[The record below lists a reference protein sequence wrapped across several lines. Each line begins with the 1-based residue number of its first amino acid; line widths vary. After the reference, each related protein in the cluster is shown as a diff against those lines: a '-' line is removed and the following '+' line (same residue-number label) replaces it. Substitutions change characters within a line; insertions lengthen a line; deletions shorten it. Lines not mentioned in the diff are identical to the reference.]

1 MLYFI
6 EFHAIIFLKTVGRR
20 SVKDEKKLIVII
32 PVLAVLVLNILF
44 NSVWSDKAVQARK
57 ESASSPAPTV
67 TSTPAPTPK
76 PSPSPSP
83 APTPTPPPTP
93 SPEELLRQ
101 ESQKIADYS
110 LKFWGAK
117 YKYGGDSLDEGGFD
131 CSGLVYHCY
140 GMAGYSLERV
150 AAQQAKQGVEI
161 PPEEL
166 WPGDVLCFKTSG
178 NYVGHVGIYLG
189 EGYYIHAMGEEYGV
203 VVNSLDDPYL
213 KRTFTARRFVGCE
226 ELKTPPPAETEP
238 AQAETLS
245 ARLH

>member
-1 MLYFI
+1 M
-6 EFHAIIFLKTVGRR
+6 K
-20 SVKDEKKLIVII
+20 KKLILIL
-32 PVLAVLVLNILF
+32 PVLVVLVLNILF
-44 NSVWSDKAVQARK
+44 NGIWTDKAVEARE
-57 ESASSPAPTV
+57 ESKASPAPTP
-67 TSTPAPTPK
+67 TATTKPSPSPKPTPK
-76 PSPSPSP
+76 PSP
-83 APTPTPPPTP
+83 TPTPSPTP

-110 LKFWGAK
+110 LNFWGAK
-117 YKYGGDSLDEGGFD
+117 YKYGGDSLEEGGFD

-140 GMAGYSLERV
+140 GMAGYRLERV
-150 AAQQAKQGVEI
+150 AAQQAKQGVEV

-213 KRTFTARRFVGCE
+213 KRTFTARRYVGCE
-226 ELKTPPPAETEP
+226 ELKIPQETEAP
-238 AQAETLS
+238 TA
-245 ARLH
+245 